1 MRTVKRPR
9 RGIALLLIAVYLPAC
24 VRTFTPEGITPAEY
38 IAAKHPEQVRVTL
51 SDQSWCV
58 FRDPW
63 IAGDTLGG
71 IVTLFGSSGLSASA
85 PANGVPLGSIVHFE
99 VRESDKEATTAL
111 VLLGIAVV
119 GGAIAGL
126 VALNN
131 FELGG
136 N

>member
-1 MRTVKRPR
+1 MRIFKRLR
-9 RGIALLLIAVYLPAC
+9 RAVALLLIAVYLPAC

-71 IVTLFGSSGLSASA
+71 IVTLFGSAGLSATA
-85 PANGVPLGSIVHFE
+85 PADGVPLSSVVHFE
-99 VRESDKEATTAL
+99 VRESNKAATTAL
-111 VLLGIAVV
+111 VLLGVAVV

-126 VALNN
+126 VALHD
-131 FELGG
+131 FELWG